1 MSLNKFCGYPE
12 HNAIKNFTQLR
23 SIMREKEMLKRQ
35 IYELQ
40 VMNVDCRALLLQLQV
55 ALFQK
60 D

>member
-40 VMNVDCRALLLQLQV
+40 VMNVDGS
-55 ALFQK
+55 
-60 D
+60 